1 MEKKETAE
9 QKLLKIIESS
19 SGAQAPAAPAPG
31 ANVAEQIASSVK
43 STGMPNI
50 SLTSLLAPL
59 ANLFGGKLP
68 SAALPISFGINEFNK
83 ILLAGVTL
91 AAILFFVNLSGEIRL
106 LKKKVDFSAEAKVK
120 TAETNENFLPQVKQI
135 SDYLSNIQRRNIFI
149 PFEKKVVVL
158 TPEAA
163 VEMQAISVVTKNL
176 KLVGISWI
184 DSADSAQAL
193 IEDTQNGTTYFLRA
207 GEKINDVT
215 VKAIFA
221 DRIIFS
227 YQGEELVV
235 KL

>member
-31 ANVAEQIASSVK
+31 SNIAEQIASSVK
-43 STGMPNI
+43 STGMPSI

-59 ANLFGGKLP
+59 ANLFGGKLASSVP
-68 SAALPISFGINEFNK
+68 TISFGISEFNK
-83 ILLAGVTL
+83 ILLGGVALT
-91 AAILFFVNLSGEIRL
+91 AIIFFVNLSGDMRIMRE
-106 LKKKVDFSAEAKVK
+106 KVDFATEAKARTAEAD
-120 TAETNENFLPQVKQI
+120 ESFLPQVKQI
-135 SDYLSNIQRRNIFI
+135 SDYLGNIQRRNIFM
-149 PFEKKVVVL
+149 PFEKKAVVQASEEV
-158 TPEAA
+158 

-193 IEDTQNGTTYFLRA
+193 IEDTQSGVTYFLKV
-207 GEKINDVT
+207 GEKIGDVT
-215 VKAIFA
+215 LKAIFA

-227 YQGEELVV
+227 YQKEELVV